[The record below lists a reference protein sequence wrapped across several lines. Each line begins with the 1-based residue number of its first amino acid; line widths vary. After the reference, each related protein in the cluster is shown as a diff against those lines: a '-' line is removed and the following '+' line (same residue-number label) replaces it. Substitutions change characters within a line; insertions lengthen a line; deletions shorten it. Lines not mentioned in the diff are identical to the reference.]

1 MLGEF
6 KKKHMMQQELL
17 NKIKEA
23 DKEEG
28 VKISPRQ
35 LLHSFGFEK
44 RTKYNV
50 IRIKHFFQKHDLIT
64 SPDFLSVYMDTQ
76 VALKK
81 RSKISKKAEKSELE
95 NEVNQYDP
103 VSRVRLLPSANR
115 KPVKVN
121 LDCTLQEATTLML
134 MYDYSQLPVM
144 SSDYKVEGLITWETI
159 GNNLIHGGEK
169 TLVRHFM
176 KKDVTEITHEMS
188 IFDAVKIIINKEV
201 VLVRNE
207 KNHICGLVTAT
218 DISEQFI
225 TIAEPFLIL
234 EQIENH
240 IRKLL
245 NGKFSADKLK
255 EISIEDESS
264 RKVESISDL
273 TFGEYIRLME
283 NPENWEGMNLNID
296 RSTLIKRLDEIRRI
310 RNDVMHF
317 HPDGISETDL
327 NILRQ
332 TSSFFENLSKYMK

>member
-1 MLGEF
+1 MTQE
-6 KKKHMMQQELL
+6 ELL
-17 NKIKEA
+17 IKIEED
-23 DKEEG
+23 DKDEG

-35 LLHSFGFEK
+35 LLYSFGFEK

-50 IRIKHFFQKHDLIT
+50 IRVKHFFQKNDLIT

-76 VALKK
+76 VSIKK
-81 RSKISKKAEKSELE
+81 KPKVSKKAELSEIE
-95 NEVNQYDP
+95 NELNEYDP

-115 KPVKVN
+115 KPIRVH

-134 MYDYSQLPVM
+134 LHDYSQLPVM
-144 SSDYKVEGLITWETI
+144 SSDYKVDGLITWETI
-159 GNNLIHGGEK
+159 GNNLIHGGDK

-176 KKDVTEITHEMS
+176 KKDVSEIKNDMS
-188 IFDAVKIIINKEV
+188 IFDAVKIIITKEV

-207 KNHICGLVTAT
+207 ENCICGLVTAT

-296 RSTLIKRLDEIRRI
+296 RSTFIKRLDEIRRI

-327 NILRQ
+327 DILRQ
-332 TSSFFENLSKYMK
+332 TSSFLENLSKYMK

>member
-1 MLGEF
+1 MTRE
-6 KKKHMMQQELL
+6 ELL
-17 NKIKEA
+17 EKVNQA
-23 DKEEG
+23 DKNEG
-28 VKISPRQ
+28 IKISPRQ
-35 LLHSFGFEK
+35 LLYSFGFEK

-50 IRIKHFFQKHDLIT
+50 MRMKHFFQQNDLFT

-76 VALKK
+76 VSLKK
-81 RSKISKKAEKSELE
+81 RPKTSKKQETSEIEKEI
-95 NEVNQYDP
+95 NEYDP

-115 KPVKVN
+115 KPVKVH

-134 MYDYSQLPVM
+134 MHDYSQLPVM
-144 SSDYKVEGLITWETI
+144 SSDYKVDGIITWETI
-159 GNNLIHGGEK
+159 GNNLIHGGDK
-169 TLVRHFM
+169 TLVRDFM

-201 VLVRNE
+201 VLVRDE
-207 KNHICGLVTAT
+207 KNCICGLVTST

-225 TIAEPFLIL
+225 TISEPFLIL

-245 NGKFSADKLK
+245 NGKFSEEKLK
-255 EISIEDESS
+255 EICVEDESS

-283 NPENWEGMNLNID
+283 NPENWEVMDLNID
-296 RSTLIKRLDEIRRI
+296 RSTFIKRLDEIRRI

-327 NILRQ
+327 EILRQ